1 MGERLMKKS
10 FLKKTVSIML
20 AVVMSVT
27 AVLPAVSAFAGDGV
41 EGKYDLQIFFS
52 DTDTI
57 VPDKQIGRAHV

>member
-1 MGERLMKKS
+1 MKKS

-57 VPDKQIGRAHV
+57 VPDKQ